1 MNLLDLQFWYQ
12 QQRVLG
18 LIGIVIGLGAWGME
32 FAGAVYVCPYCR
44 VQRTVILLL
53 GCVMLLP
60 SPRHWITKYV
70 ASVVGFLGAV
80 VAVNQNF
87 MGWVKISKG
96 EFAFNENLFCSR
108 PDRSLSYWRNSG
120 SYWAALLRLSKY
132 APDQFIPAMPRL
144 LGRQVNFGQHF
155 NALTRA
161 KSSPP
166 LTRKN
171 VCLPPSTT
179 SSLPSLIC

>member
-1 MNLLDLQFWYQ
+1 MILLDLHFWYR

-18 LIGIVIGLGAWGME
+18 VISIVIGLGAWGME

-60 SPRHWITKYV
+60 SPRHWIAKYV

-87 MGWVKISKG
+87 MGWAKISKG
-96 EFAFNENLFCSR
+96 EFAFNENLFIDPFLLSTGSLFIILGQLWLILGSSATPIQR
-108 PDRSLSYWRNSG
+108 P
-120 SYWAALLRLSKY
+120 
-132 APDQFIPAMPRL
+132 
-144 LGRQVNFGQHF
+144 
-155 NALTRA
+155 T
-161 KSSPP
+161 
-166 LTRKN
+166 
-171 VCLPPSTT
+171 
-179 SSLPSLIC
+179 

>member
-1 MNLLDLQFWYQ
+1 MNLLDLHFWYR

-18 LIGIVIGLGAWGME
+18 VISIVIGLGAWGME

-60 SPRHWITKYV
+60 SPRHWIAKYV

-87 MGWVKISKG
+87 MGWAKISKG
-96 EFAFNENLFCSR
+96 EFAFNENLFIDPFLLSIG
-108 PDRSLSYWRNSG
+108 SL
-120 SYWAALLRLSKY
+120 
-132 APDQFIPAMPRL
+132 FIILAQL
-144 LGRQVNFGQHF
+144 WLILGRSAAPIQIR
-155 NALTRA
+155 T
-161 KSSPP
+161 
-166 LTRKN
+166 
-171 VCLPPSTT
+171 
-179 SSLPSLIC
+179 

>member
-1 MNLLDLQFWYQ
+1 MSLLDLHFWYR

-18 LIGIVIGLGAWGME
+18 VISIVIGLGAWGME

-60 SPRHWITKYV
+60 SPRHWIAKYV

-87 MGWVKISKG
+87 MGWAKISKG
-96 EFAFNENLFCSR
+96 EFAFNENLFIDPFLLSTG
-108 PDRSLSYWRNSG
+108 SLFIILAQLWLILG
-120 SYWAALLRLSKY
+120 SSAAPIQKR
-132 APDQFIPAMPRL
+132 
-144 LGRQVNFGQHF
+144 
-155 NALTRA
+155 T
-161 KSSPP
+161 
-166 LTRKN
+166 
-171 VCLPPSTT
+171 
-179 SSLPSLIC
+179 